1 MAVELGPFEITERF
15 ATGGMG
21 EIWKGVHLEQNVPV
35 AIKVITG
42 PNALLPSYQDEF
54 RREVQAVAR
63 LNHPNIVQ
71 VFDYGILPQTVE
83 ALPGLLPKS
92 PYLVMEYASKGSLAS
107 QMEPVNWRD
116 LKNILMAVLGGLSH
130 AHARGLVHRDIK
142 PGNVLLGS
150 LHETPPRII
159 LTDFGVAHV
168 VDSNTRTDAMDLTSR
183 STEEASGTPRYMAPE
198 QFMGKWRDY
207 GPGTDLYAV
216 GIMAYQLASGELP
229 FKGGTFMMLAMAHI
243 NTEMPELTPRIAVPD
258 GFSDWIRRMTMK
270 KPGDR
275 FQSAADA
282 VWALTQL
289 NDSLLLFSE
298 LSNIAG
304 GWDDSEDDNYDSTD
318 VLPTRIDFA
327 LPEALRIF
335 TMSRTAQHQ
344 KRYADAPSLPLTWQ
358 EAEPPQQHLSLV
370 GAGLGLFGLRSIPVV
385 DREEI
390 RQTLWESFKT
400 VYLDGKPKAVVL
412 KGLAGSGKSRLGEWL
427 SQFTEEIG
435 ASSVLHTTH
444 AAIPGVMHGLG
455 WMLTRHFR
463 SAGLSA
469 DDMRDRVETFLKDAG
484 SDDEYEV
491 RALTEIMRNHIVD
504 TQTSQFIRFT
514 SADQRYVIVQRVLE
528 RLAKRRPLVVVLDD
542 AQYGWDSIEFVA
554 HTLKSIDTSA
564 PILFVLAVQEEALG
578 QRDEE
583 IDALKN
589 LLLLPSAVEVAV
601 PPLAHDHIMEL
612 ATKHLGL
619 PENLATDIARRS
631 AGSPLFAVQL
641 VEDWVKRGILVI
653 EGAHLV
659 LRAGETATFP
669 QDLSAIWESR
679 IDYLIDQLSKPT
691 QPTDGRVGIAA
702 DPKRVRAT
710 IEIAAALGQDVQIRE
725 WELACNRAG
734 VQVVAGTIDELVRLR
749 LATCPPGSENFSFI
763 NKQLR
768 DVLIDSAKA
777 AGRSNSHNSVC
788 AQVLISL
795 YEDDLPGLALRV
807 GRHFLEARSFML
819 ALTCLEGAYQRA
831 QGAPEQRDT
840 GEIIDLV
847 EDTYRAMN
855 LRESDPRWAEIW
867 VRRGVPLIY
876 SEDPVLFQ
884 QGIDLLAQAEK
895 VARAGGNRPI
905 LASILRAQAW
915 ASVYSRVFDEGM
927 QKIDE
932 SLSMVSGDPFAQ
944 ASCHRTRG
952 HILYHQG
959 KSLEAEPEF
968 LKTIDLAP
976 DSVHAVWARL
986 QLGDCASRTGRL
998 EEAQQAYDTA
1008 LKQAKDMAIVMAEAQ
1023 VYESEGGLKM
1033 QLGDFDGA
1041 EAKFREALRIRE
1053 LLSGKSSLQ
1062 TRGREFV
1069 ARVLLAQTRFDEANE
1084 LLDGIRSRLDK
1095 GSRALFVHPHD
1106 AQLVCA
1112 AARGDWKAWDLL
1124 LEPATHFEHV
1134 TPEFTHIFTLA
1145 LAKALAAHAK
1155 QEDRAVALQAAID
1168 VLTTVDLIE
1177 AAQKVVSLVAMIEEM
1192 PAIPSP
1198 LDEQMLSEES
1208 EPEVFDV
1215 PERGVVNYE
1224 DALAAMND
1232 SSGQFEPYHDDY
1244 YDDSEG
1250 EEYTEAQSLG
1260 DQALGDQD
1268 LESDSAK
1275 KLGLPD
1281 VGDLDDMNL
1290 DSDDDAENDQQDVQ
1304 DELDELEQLE
1314 VPSGSRLKAV
1324 STTRSDEQTKIEDE
1338 PDGLT

>member
-54 RREVQAVAR
+54 RREAQAVAR

-71 VFDYGILPQTVE
+71 VFDYGILPQSVE

-92 PYLVMEYASKGSLAS
+92 PYLVMEYASKGSLAT

-116 LKNILMAVLGGLSH
+116 LKNILMSVLGGLSH

-229 FKGGTFMMLAMAHI
+229 FKAATFMMLAMAHI
-243 NTEMPELTPRIAVPD
+243 NSAMPELTPRIAVPD
-258 GFSDWIRRMTMK
+258 GFDEWIRRMTMK
-270 KPGDR
+270 KSADR

-289 NDSLLLFSE
+289 NDSQLLFSE

-304 GWDDSEDDNYDSTD
+304 RWDVAEDDDYDSTD
-318 VLPTRIDFA
+318 VLPTRIEFA

-335 TMSRTAQHQ
+335 TMSRTAQQ
-344 KRYADAPSLPLTWQ
+344 QRRYADAPVLPLTWQ

-390 RQTLWESFKT
+390 RQTLWESFKS

-412 KGLAGSGKSRLGEWL
+412 KGLAGSGKSRLAEWL

-444 AAIPGVMHGLG
+444 AAMPGVMHGIG

-469 DDMRDRVETFLKDAG
+469 DDMRERVATFLSEAG

-491 RALTEIMRNHIVD
+491 RALTEIMRSHIVD
-504 TQTSQFIRFT
+504 TQTSQFVRFT
-514 SADQRYVIVQRVLE
+514 SPDQRYVIVQRVLE
-528 RLAKRRPLVVVLDD
+528 RLAKRRPLVVILDD
-542 AQYGWDSIEFVA
+542 AQYGWDSIEFVV
-554 HTLKSIDTSA
+554 HTLNSPDITA

-578 QRDEE
+578 QRTEE

-589 LLLLPSAVEVAV
+589 LLSLPNAQEVAV
-601 PPLAHDHIMEL
+601 PPLAHEHIMEL
-612 ATKHLGL
+612 TTKHLGL
-619 PENLATDIARRS
+619 PENLATDIARRA

-679 IDYLIDQLSKPT
+679 VDYLIDQLSKPS
-691 QPTDGRVGIAA
+691 QPLEGRVAIAA

-725 WELACNRAG
+725 WEMACARAG
-734 VQVVAGTIDELVRLR
+734 VQVVPGTIDELVRLR

-768 DVLIDSAKA
+768 DVLIDSAKE
-777 AGRSNSHNSVC
+777 AGRSAAHNTVC
-788 AQVLISL
+788 AQVLTSL
-795 YEDDLPGLALRV
+795 YDDDQPGLALRV

-819 ALTCLEGAYQRA
+819 ALTCLEAAHQRA

-840 GEIIDLV
+840 AEIVDLV
-847 EDTYRAMN
+847 EATYRAMN
-855 LRESDPRWAEIW
+855 MRESDPRWAELW

-884 QGIDLLAQAEK
+884 QGIDLLAQAEA
-895 VARAGGNRPI
+895 VARQGGNRPI

-915 ASVYSRVFDEGM
+915 ASVYSRVFDEGL

-932 SLSMVSGDPFAQ
+932 SLSIVAGDPIAL

-959 KSLEAEPEF
+959 ESAEAEPEF
-968 LKTIDLAP
+968 LKTIELAP
-976 DSVHAVWARL
+976 ESIHAVWAHL

-998 EEAQQAYDTA
+998 EEAQRSYDTA
-1008 LKQAKDMAIVMAEAQ
+1008 LERAKEMAIVMAEAQ
-1023 VYESEGGLKM
+1023 VYESEGGLGM
-1033 QLGDFDGA
+1033 QLGDFETA
-1041 EAKFREALRIRE
+1041 ESKFREALRIRE

-1069 ARVLLAQTRFDEANE
+1069 ARVLLAQKRFDEANE
-1084 LLDGIRSRLDK
+1084 LLDGIRSRLEK
-1095 GSRALFVHPHD
+1095 GSRALFIHPHD

-1124 LEPATHFEHV
+1124 IEPATQFEHV
-1134 TPEFTHIFTLA
+1134 TPEFTHVFTLQ
-1145 LAKALAAHAK
+1145 LAVAIAAHAE
-1155 QEDRAVALQAAID
+1155 QEDRAQALSGIIAGFLD
-1168 VLTTVDLIE
+1168 PELIE
-1177 AAQKVVSLVAMIEEM
+1177 SAQRVVGMVSLDARSA
-1192 PAIPSP
+1192 PIPVMSQD
-1198 LDEQMLSEES
+1198 DEPGLREES
-1208 EPEVFDV
+1208 EPEVFDI
-1215 PERGVVNYE
+1215 PQRGVVNYE
-1224 DALAAMND
+1224 DALAAIND

-1244 YDDSEG
+1244 YDDSESEIVAEG
-1250 EEYTEAQSLG
+1250 PSH
-1260 DQALGDQD
+1260 
-1268 LESDSAK
+1268 
-1275 KLGLPD
+1275 
-1281 VGDLDDMNL
+1281 DLDDSATSLAPNL
-1290 DSDDDAENDQQDVQ
+1290 ELPDLDEVSELDLDGDENQDDDLSDIQD
-1304 DELDELEQLE
+1304 DFDELEALE
-1314 VPSGSRLKAV
+1314 VPSASRLKAIFPV
-1324 STTRSDEQTKIEDE
+1324 PPVKETDNED
-1338 PDGLT
+1338 